1 MWENPLEDI
10 QNMQE
15 KIKQESGIIEQFLNS
30 FPEERVVLEFSYAG
44 VSYKWIKNFV
54 TKRLYL
60 VHA

>member
-1 MWENPLEDI
+1 
-10 QNMQE
+10 MQE